1 MGKNLYRTEEGKT
14 YVVTSIPDCMLLS
27 SIGVLKGAEIK
38 VESKYKLGGP
48 VTVSCSTRK
57 IAIGKDI
64 ARKVLVEE
72 ACIV

>member
-1 MGKNLYRTEEGKT
+1 MATNLYGAEQGKT
-14 YVVTSIPDCMLLS
+14 YVVTAIPDSMLLS
-27 SIGVLKGAEIK
+27 SMGVLEGSKLR

-64 ARKVLVEE
+64 AGSVLVKED
-72 ACIV
+72 AGI